1 MATMASMANYH
12 QPQQA
17 IDRPIFP
24 CPYCQR
30 SFRRPGDLKRHKCN
44 GTRSK
49 GGSSTGGSGQT
60 STGPASFKC
69 HICGRGFNRLVDYL
83 RQRGG
88 WIINYM
94 YVSTDRLWV
103 GLTWLTPPL
112 FSTGRVI
119 SKGTSVIAYVVRQV
133 SSLRLLLSVKSVVEP
148 SGEVGTSRDTSA
160 TALGVRP
167 APLPVPE
174 EWEEEE
180 EGKGR
185 RDRNRA
191 QLVFIY

>member
-1 MATMASMANYH
+1 M
-12 QPQQA
+12 
-17 IDRPIFP
+17 
-24 CPYCQR
+24 
-30 SFRRPGDLKRHKCN
+30 
-44 GTRSK
+44 
-49 GGSSTGGSGQT
+49 
-60 STGPASFKC
+60 
-69 HICGRGFNRLVDYL
+69 
-83 RQRGG
+83 
-88 WIINYM
+88 
-94 YVSTDRLWV
+94 
-103 GLTWLTPPL
+103 
-112 FSTGRVI
+112 
-119 SKGTSVIAYVVRQV
+119 IAYVVRQV

-180 EGKGR
+180 GKGR

>member
-1 MATMASMANYH
+1 M
-12 QPQQA
+12 
-17 IDRPIFP
+17 
-24 CPYCQR
+24 
-30 SFRRPGDLKRHKCN
+30 
-44 GTRSK
+44 
-49 GGSSTGGSGQT
+49 
-60 STGPASFKC
+60 
-69 HICGRGFNRLVDYL
+69 
-83 RQRGG
+83 
-88 WIINYM
+88 
-94 YVSTDRLWV
+94 
-103 GLTWLTPPL
+103 
-112 FSTGRVI
+112 
-119 SKGTSVIAYVVRQV
+119 IAYVVRQV